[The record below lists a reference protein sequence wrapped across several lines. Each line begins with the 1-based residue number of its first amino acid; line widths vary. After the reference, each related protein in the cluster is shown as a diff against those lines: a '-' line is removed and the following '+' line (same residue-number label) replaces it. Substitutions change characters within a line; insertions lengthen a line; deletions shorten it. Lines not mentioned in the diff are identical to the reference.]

1 MGQQSTVRAAAGPFA
16 RRWPWAV
23 GAAVLGA
30 AAGGAIAKLVHH
42 VGGVDAPDAQDPG
55 ELQAV
60 VDRPRPAAPQTSSP
74 DIAALRATG
83 QETPAAKVADPIGTE
98 PPGR

>member
-30 AAGGAIAKLVHH
+30 AAGGAIAKLVHR

-60 VDRPRPAAPQTSSP
+60 VDRPRPAAPQTSLP
-74 DIAALRATG
+74 DPAAPRATAR
-83 QETPAAKVADPIGTE
+83 ETPAAQVADPIGNE
-98 PPGR
+98 PPDR

>member
-1 MGQQSTVRAAAGPFA
+1 MGRQSTVRAAAGPFA

-42 VGGVDAPDAQDPG
+42 LGGVDAPDAQDPG
-55 ELQAV
+55 DLQAV